1 MPRLL
6 LPIALLAL
14 LCAAAS
20 ARAVSSSAIG
30 GPPVIDTTITAG
42 PAEGSTIEDRQPT
55 FSFTATVDGVDFPN
69 AAFHC
74 SVDGGPV
81 EPCASPFRLD
91 PPEEEGLHTFSV
103 YAEDPLTSTA
113 DPEPATR
120 SFLLEFEAGECE
132 EPGEELE
139 DEEGNVEACEGDGE
153 TGALPPEECLLRTAR
168 ARVFAFA
175 AHDRVRL
182 VVRYTSF
189 APADVIV
196 GYRLSGGRG
205 SLSLGEARDR
215 FSKKGL
221 LRVTA
226 KLTEAQM
233 AKVRAARR
241 FTVDLNIPAAPS
253 FCRRY
258 ETRHLTIKRTVHSQV
273 IWFQSD
279 SIFGARA

>member
-1 MPRLL
+1 MPRVL
-6 LPIALLAL
+6 LPIALFAL

-20 ARAVSSSAIG
+20 ARNATAIG
-30 GPPVIDTTITAG
+30 GPTVIDTTITAG
-42 PAEGSTIEDRQPT
+42 PAEGSTIGDNQPA
-55 FSFTATVDGVDFPN
+55 FSFAATVNGVDFP
-69 AAFHC
+69 AATFNC
-74 SVDGGPV
+74 SVDGGAV
-81 EPCASPFRLD
+81 EPCTSPFQLE
-91 PPEEEGLHTFSV
+91 PLEEEGLHTFSV

-113 DPEPATR
+113 DPEPAAR
-120 SFLLEFEAGECE
+120 SFLLEFEEGEC

-139 DEEGNVEACEGDGE
+139 DEEGNVEACEDDE

-175 AHDRVRL
+175 DHDRVRL

-196 GYRLSGGRG
+196 GYRLSGDKG
-205 SLSLGEARDR
+205 SLNLGEARDR
-215 FSKKGL
+215 FSMKGL
-221 LRVTA
+221 FRVTA
-226 KLTEAQM
+226 KLTKAQM

-241 FTVDLNIPAAPS
+241 FTVHLNIPAAPS

-279 SIFGARA
+279 SVFGTRA

>member
-20 ARAVSSSAIG
+20 TRVGTAIG
-30 GPPVIDTTITAG
+30 APPAIDTTITAG
-42 PAEGSTIEDRQPT
+42 PADGSTIEDRQPT
-55 FSFTATVDGVDFPN
+55 FSFAATVDGVAFPA

-74 SVDGGPV
+74 SVDGGAV

-91 PPEEEGLHTFSV
+91 PLDEEGLHTFSV

-113 DPEPATR
+113 DPEPAAR
-120 SFLLEFEAGECE
+120 SFFLEFGEGECE

-153 TGALPPEECLLRTAR
+153 TSALPPEECLLRTAR

-175 AHDRVRL
+175 ALDRVRL

-189 APADVIV
+189 APAEVIV

-205 SLSLGEARDR
+205 SLNLGEARDR

-221 LRVTA
+221 FRVTA

-258 ETRHLTIKRTVHSQV
+258 ETRHLTIKRTVHRQV

-279 SIFGARA
+279 SIFGTGA